1 MSDLDKLQQRI
12 VQLRNERDWQKF
24 HTPKDMAI
32 SLSLEA
38 SEVLELFQWKSHEEV
53 EQYLK
58 ENKDKLSDELADV
71 LAYLL
76 MIAHDQDIDLTD
88 AFEKKMQKNETK
100 YPIAKSKG
108 RHTKYTE
115 L

>member
-12 VQLRNERDWQKF
+12 LAFRKERDWEQF

-38 SEVLELFQWKSHEEV
+38 SEVLEHFQWKSHEEV

-58 ENKDKLSDELADV
+58 THKEELSDELADV

-76 MIAHDQDIDLTD
+76 LIASDLNIDLPA
-88 AFEKKMQKNETK
+88 AFEKKMQQNESK
-100 YPIAKSKG
+100 YPVEKSKG
-108 RHTKYTE
+108 KSTKYTK

>member
-1 MSDLDKLQQRI
+1 MSDLDTLQQRI
-12 VQLRNERDWQKF
+12 LAFRKERDWEQF

-38 SEVLELFQWKSHEEV
+38 AEVLEHFQWKSHKEV
-53 EQYLK
+53 EHYLK
-58 ENKDKLSDELADV
+58 AHKHELSDELADV

-76 MIAHDQDIDLTD
+76 LIAADLNIDLPK
-88 AFEKKMQKNETK
+88 AFEKKMQQNEAK
-100 YPIAKSKG
+100 YPVNKAKGK
-108 RHTKYTE
+108 HTKYTE